1 MLLLPGVKRRQPTD
15 RANTELKSKKDLTLH
30 PSFSL
35 HMLARVSSR
44 SHAKVKLMILKLE
57 LSLSLSLCLSFFL
70 SRDHC
75 GKWDPVES
83 EGGWVSKEERTLETE
98 ERIRLPMPRRRR

>member
-57 LSLSLSLCLSFFL
+57 LSLSLSLSLSF
-70 SRDHC
+70 SPEITVGSGIPWR
-75 GKWDPVES
+75 
-83 EGGWVSKEERTLETE
+83 ERADGFRKRNEH
-98 ERIRLPMPRRRR
+98 